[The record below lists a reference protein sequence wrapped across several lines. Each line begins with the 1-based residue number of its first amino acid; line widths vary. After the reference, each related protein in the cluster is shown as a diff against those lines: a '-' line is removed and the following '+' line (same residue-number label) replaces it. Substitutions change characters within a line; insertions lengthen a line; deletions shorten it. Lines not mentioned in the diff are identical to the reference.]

1 MNEHHTVAATD
12 DSGLQVSGDNS
23 VTVLAEVRCSRPAF
37 RRAGFLFT
45 RGRQQVEVSPE
56 QLARLEAEPCLT
68 VRILQTPA
76 DDAGSVAGVV
86 HAVAGTDLAEV
97 EAEVEAEAEAEAEAG
112 QDAPRKKTSN
122 KAKQAKKARA

>member
-23 VTVLAEVRCSRPAF
+23 VTVLAEVRCSRSAF

-45 RGRQQVEVSPE
+45 RGRQQVEVTPE

-86 HAVAGTDLAEV
+86 HAVAGTDLAE
-97 EAEVEAEAEAEAEAG
+97 AEAEAEAEAG
-112 QDAPRKKTSN
+112 QDAPRKKTGN
-122 KAKQAKKARA
+122 KAKQAKKAR

>member
-23 VTVLAEVRCSRPAF
+23 VTVLAEVRCSRSAF

-45 RGRQQVEVSPE
+45 RGRQQVEVTPE

-86 HAVAGTDLAEV
+86 HAVAGSDL
-97 EAEVEAEAEAEAEAG
+97 AEAEAEAEAG
-112 QDAPRKKTSN
+112 QDAPRKKTGN

>member
-23 VTVLAEVRCSRPAF
+23 VTVLAEVRCSRSAF

-45 RGRQQVEVSPE
+45 RGRQQVEVTPE
-56 QLARLEAEPCLT
+56 QLARLEEEPCLT
-68 VRILQTPA
+68 VRILQTSA

-86 HAVAGTDLAEV
+86 HAVAGTDLAE
-97 EAEVEAEAEAEAEAG
+97 AEAEAEAEAG
-112 QDAPRKKTSN
+112 AGAGAGQDAPRKKTGN
-122 KAKQAKKARA
+122 KAEQARA

>member
-45 RGRQQVEVSPE
+45 RGRQLVEVSPE

-86 HAVAGTDLAEV
+86 HAVAGTDLAE
-97 EAEVEAEAEAEAEAG
+97 AEAEAEAEAG
-112 QDAPRKKTSN
+112 QDAPRKKTGN

>member
-23 VTVLAEVRCSRPAF
+23 VTVLAEVRCSRSAF

-45 RGRQQVEVSPE
+45 RGRQQVEVTPE

-68 VRILQTPA
+68 VRILQTSA

-86 HAVAGTDLAEV
+86 HAVACTDLA
-97 EAEVEAEAEAEAEAG
+97 EAEAEAEAEAG
-112 QDAPRKKTSN
+112 QDAPRKKTGN
-122 KAKQAKKARA
+122 KAEQARA

>member
-23 VTVLAEVRCSRPAF
+23 VTVLAEVRCSRSAF

-45 RGRQQVEVSPE
+45 RGRQQVEVTPE

-86 HAVAGTDLAEV
+86 HAVAGTDLAE
-97 EAEVEAEAEAEAEAG
+97 AAAEAEAG
-112 QDAPRKKTSN
+112 QDAPRKKTGN

>member
-23 VTVLAEVRCSRPAF
+23 VTVLAEVRCSRSAF

-45 RGRQQVEVSPE
+45 RGRQQVEVTPE

-86 HAVAGTDLAEV
+86 HAVAGTDLAE
-97 EAEVEAEAEAEAEAG
+97 AEAEAEAG
-112 QDAPRKKTSN
+112 QDAPRKKTDN

>member
-23 VTVLAEVRCSRPAF
+23 VTVLAEVRCSRSAF

-45 RGRQQVEVSPE
+45 RGRQQVEVTPE

-86 HAVAGTDLAEV
+86 HAVAGTDLAE
-97 EAEVEAEAEAEAEAG
+97 AEAEAEAG
-112 QDAPRKKTSN
+112 QDAPRKKTGN
-122 KAKQAKKARA
+122 KAKQAKKAHA

>member
-23 VTVLAEVRCSRPAF
+23 VTVLAEVRCSRSAF

-45 RGRQQVEVSPE
+45 RGRQQVEVTPE

-86 HAVAGTDLAEV
+86 HAVAGSDL
-97 EAEVEAEAEAEAEAG
+97 AEAEAEAG
-112 QDAPRKKTSN
+112 QDAPRKKTGN
-122 KAKQAKKARA
+122 KAKQARA

>member
-12 DSGLQVSGDNS
+12 DSALQVSGDNS
-23 VTVLAEVRCSRPAF
+23 VTVLAEVRCSRSAF

-45 RGRQQVEVSPE
+45 RGRQQVEVTPE

-86 HAVAGTDLAEV
+86 HAVAGSDL
-97 EAEVEAEAEAEAEAG
+97 AEAEAEAEAG
-112 QDAPRKKTSN
+112 QDAPRKKTGN

>member
-23 VTVLAEVRCSRPAF
+23 VTVLAEVRCSRSAF

-45 RGRQQVEVSPE
+45 RGRQQVEVTPE

-86 HAVAGTDLAEV
+86 HAVAGSDLA
-97 EAEVEAEAEAEAEAG
+97 EAEAEAEAEAG
-112 QDAPRKKTSN
+112 QDAPRKKTGN

>member
-45 RGRQQVEVSPE
+45 RGRQQVEVTPE

-68 VRILQTPA
+68 VRILQTSA

-86 HAVAGTDLAEV
+86 HAVAGTDLAE
-97 EAEVEAEAEAEAEAG
+97 AEAEAEAG
-112 QDAPRKKTSN
+112 QDASRKKTGN
-122 KAKQAKKARA
+122 KARQAKKARA

>member
-23 VTVLAEVRCSRPAF
+23 VTVLAEVRCSRSAF

-45 RGRQQVEVSPE
+45 RGRQQVEVTPE

-86 HAVAGTDLAEV
+86 HAVAGTDLAE
-97 EAEVEAEAEAEAEAG
+97 AEAEAEAG
-112 QDAPRKKTSN
+112 QDAPRKKTDN
-122 KAKQAKKARA
+122 KARQEKKARA

>member
-23 VTVLAEVRCSRPAF
+23 VTVLAEVRCSRSAF

-45 RGRQQVEVSPE
+45 RGRQQVEVTPE

-68 VRILQTPA
+68 VRILQTSA

-86 HAVAGTDLAEV
+86 HAVAGTDLAE
-97 EAEVEAEAEAEAEAG
+97 AEAEAEAG
-112 QDAPRKKTSN
+112 QDAPRKKTGN

>member
-1 MNEHHTVAATD
+1 
-12 DSGLQVSGDNS
+12 
-23 VTVLAEVRCSRPAF
+23 AEVRCSRSAF

-45 RGRQQVEVSPE
+45 RGRQQVEVTPE

-86 HAVAGTDLAEV
+86 HAVAGTDLAE
-97 EAEVEAEAEAEAEAG
+97 AEAEAEAEAG
-112 QDAPRKKTSN
+112 QDAPRKKTGN

>member
-12 DSGLQVSGDNS
+12 DSGLQVSGDNP

-37 RRAGFLFT
+37 RRAGFLFM
-45 RGRQQVEVSPE
+45 RGRQQVEVTPE

-76 DDAGSVAGVV
+76 DDAGSVAGMV
-86 HAVAGTDLAEV
+86 HAVAGTDLAE
-97 EAEVEAEAEAEAEAG
+97 AEAEAEAETG
-112 QDAPRKKTSN
+112 QDAPRKKTGS

>member
-23 VTVLAEVRCSRPAF
+23 VTVLAEVRCSRSAF

-76 DDAGSVAGVV
+76 DDAGSVAVWWFMQP
-86 HAVAGTDLAEV
+86 AGTKPKPKPDE
-97 EAEVEAEAEAEAEAG
+97 G
-112 QDAPRKKTSN
+112 YSRKKTGN

>member
-23 VTVLAEVRCSRPAF
+23 VTVLAEVRCSRSAF

-45 RGRQQVEVSPE
+45 RGRQQVEVTPE

-86 HAVAGTDLAEV
+86 HAVAGTDLAE
-97 EAEVEAEAEAEAEAG
+97 AEAEAEAEAG
-112 QDAPRKKTSN
+112 QDAPRKKTDN
-122 KAKQAKKARA
+122 KARQEKKARA

>member
-1 MNEHHTVAATD
+1 
-12 DSGLQVSGDNS
+12 
-23 VTVLAEVRCSRPAF
+23 
-37 RRAGFLFT
+37 LFT
-45 RGRQQVEVSPE
+45 RGRQQVEVTPE

-86 HAVAGTDLAEV
+86 HAVAGTDLAE
-97 EAEVEAEAEAEAEAG
+97 AEAG
-112 QDAPRKKTSN
+112 QDAPRKKTGN

>member
-23 VTVLAEVRCSRPAF
+23 VTVLAEVRCSRSAF

-45 RGRQQVEVSPE
+45 CGRQQVEVTPE

-86 HAVAGTDLAEV
+86 HAVAGTD
-97 EAEVEAEAEAEAEAG
+97 
-112 QDAPRKKTSN
+112 
-122 KAKQAKKARA
+122 

>member
-23 VTVLAEVRCSRPAF
+23 VTVLAEVRCSRSAF

-45 RGRQQVEVSPE
+45 RGRQQVEVTPE

-86 HAVAGTDLAEV
+86 HAVAGTDLAE
-97 EAEVEAEAEAEAEAG
+97 AEAEAG
-112 QDAPRKKTSN
+112 QDAPRKKTDN
-122 KAKQAKKARA
+122 KAKQAKRPAHELRP

>member
-23 VTVLAEVRCSRPAF
+23 VTVLAEVRCSRSAF

-45 RGRQQVEVSPE
+45 RGRQQVEVTPE

-86 HAVAGTDLAEV
+86 YAVAGTDLAEV
-97 EAEVEAEAEAEAEAG
+97 EVEAEAEAEAEAG
-112 QDAPRKKTSN
+112 QDAPRKKTGN

>member
-23 VTVLAEVRCSRPAF
+23 VTVLAEVRCSRSAF

-45 RGRQQVEVSPE
+45 RGRQQVEVTPE

-86 HAVAGTDLAEV
+86 HAVAGTDLAE
-97 EAEVEAEAEAEAEAG
+97 AEAEAEAEAG
-112 QDAPRKKTSN
+112 QDAPRKKTGN
-122 KAKQAKKARA
+122 KAKQAKKAHA

>member
-23 VTVLAEVRCSRPAF
+23 VTVLAEVRCSRSAF

-45 RGRQQVEVSPE
+45 RGRQQVEVTPE
-56 QLARLEAEPCLT
+56 QLARLEEEPCLT
-68 VRILQTPA
+68 VRILQTSA

-86 HAVAGTDLAEV
+86 HAVAGTDLAE
-97 EAEVEAEAEAEAEAG
+97 AEAEAEAG
-112 QDAPRKKTSN
+112 QDAPRKKTGN

>member
-12 DSGLQVSGDNS
+12 DSGLRVSGDNP

-37 RRAGFLFT
+37 RRAGFLFM
-45 RGRQQVEVSPE
+45 RGRQQVEVTPE

-76 DDAGSVAGVV
+76 DDAGSVAGMV
-86 HAVAGTDLAEV
+86 HAVAGTDLAE
-97 EAEVEAEAEAEAEAG
+97 AEAEA
-112 QDAPRKKTSN
+112 
-122 KAKQAKKARA
+122 

>member
-23 VTVLAEVRCSRPAF
+23 VTVLAEVRCSRSAF

-45 RGRQQVEVSPE
+45 RGRQQVEVTPE

-68 VRILQTPA
+68 VRILQTSA

-86 HAVAGTDLAEV
+86 HAVAGTDLAE
-97 EAEVEAEAEAEAEAG
+97 AG
-112 QDAPRKKTSN
+112 QDVPRKKTGN
-122 KAKQAKKARA
+122 KARQAKKARA